1 MDTRAMAVFAITLDR
16 LSKSVGNAIEALE
29 PHSTDSVIAEYLAN
43 LADVKTE
50 LDGTVY
56 TVEATLEGMMR
67 EGIDRC

>member
-29 PHSTDSVIAEYLAN
+29 PHGSDAVIAEYLAN

-67 EGIDRC
+67 EGDH